1 MYIKNKSI
9 ILLEKILLSL
19 SYDMT
24 TGSCAGKNI
33 ENVEYYLN
41 WKSLNYRSGT
51 VTVDETNVLIS
62 ATIVSLSCS
71 FWVQLGK
78 LSMPCAAPKRAP
90 IKDPLATFS
99 PPKIL

>member
-1 MYIKNKSI
+1 
-9 ILLEKILLSL
+9 
-19 SYDMT
+19 MT
-24 TGSCAGKNI
+24 TGSCAGKDIKNM
-33 ENVEYYLN
+33 EHYLN
-41 WKSLNYRSGT
+41 WKSLNYKSGT

-99 PPKIL
+99 PPNIL